1 MRKFATAL
9 SLAVLLIAGLAAAPS
24 VYAEQEASGSSM
36 GQGMGN
42 GMMDGRDMMGMMK
55 MMKQM
60 GRMMDHCGGM
70 MNDGGNRPNDQ
81 WRKKAPSEPEQ

>member
-1 MRKFATAL
+1 MRKFAIAV
-9 SLAVLLIAGLAAAPS
+9 SLAMLLIAALAAAPS

-36 GQGMGN
+36 DH
-42 GMMDGRDMMGMMK
+42 GMMDGGGMMGTMK

-60 GRMMDHCGGM
+60 GRMMDHCSGM